1 MPPKV
6 KITKDDITNASI
18 EIIRKSGA
26 GALNARSISAVLGS
40 STQPI
45 FSNFS
50 SMQELY
56 DAALVRAHKI
66 YQEHVDRE
74 ALAGKYPEYKAM
86 GMAYISFAKNEREL
100 FKLLFMR
107 DRSNEPSNNED
118 GLFNS
123 VVLDVAK
130 NLGISNERAALFHL
144 KIWTFV
150 HGIATMIATNYL
162 ELDKALISQMMTDI
176 YQAQKKQEEEQSE
189 FDSNR

>member
-6 KITKDDITNASI
+6 KITREDVINAAI
-18 EIIRKSGA
+18 EIIRKSGLA
-26 GALNARSISAVLGS
+26 AVNARSISAALGS

-50 SMQELY
+50 SMQELN
-56 DAALVRAHKI
+56 DAVLSRAHEI
-66 YQEHVDRE
+66 YQEYADLK

-86 GMAYISFAKNEREL
+86 GMAYIGFAKDEGEL

-107 DRSNEPSNNED
+107 DRSNEPSNGED
-118 GLFNS
+118 GLFDS
-123 VVLDVAK
+123 AALGVQK
-130 NLGISNERAALFHL
+130 SLGISKERAVLFHL

-162 ELDKALISQMMTDI
+162 ELDTGIISQMLTDI
-176 YQAQKKQEEEQSE
+176 YQSQKKQEDERYE